1 MTYIPCKTLSVG
13 PAGSRTPSWPT
24 SISLVPNQYFAQ
36 WLLVNF
42 FIGRL
47 IHSIEVLFSYLQQ
60 ESPGIAVLEMAKVQE
75 TYPLIVLGPHTS
87 KEASA
92 VLQVVNVHRNLMV
105 SNSHNKEIRSVIY
118 KR

>member
-1 MTYIPCKTLSVG
+1 MIQG
-13 PAGSRTPSWPT
+13 
-24 SISLVPNQYFAQ
+24 
-36 WLLVNF
+36 
-42 FIGRL
+42 
-47 IHSIEVLFSYLQQ
+47 IEVLFYYLQQ
-60 ESPGIAVLEMAKVQE
+60 GSPGIAVLAMAEAFKVRE
-75 TYPLIVLGPHTS
+75 TYPLIALGPHTS